1 MATTSKRQRGAKG
14 LTRRGALKRAAVGDL
29 LTRADGTGAAK
40 GGAAT
45 AREAAQPAVYQ
56 HNQTDLEFLR

>member
-1 MATTSKRQRGAKG
+1 MASTGKRQRGATE
-14 LTRRGALKRAAVGDL
+14 LTKRGAPKKAEVGDL
-29 LTRADGTGAAK
+29 PARAEGPDAPK
-40 GGAAT
+40 GGAVT